1 MELFIDFDFSFSFSL
16 SVVHVNSEM
25 CHFLVLLISDTQTD
39 RQTFKKQCISNML
52 FSSDLTIQ

>member
-39 RQTFKKQCISNML
+39 RQTDRQTFKKTMHFKYAVL
-52 FSSDLTIQ
+52 F